1 MRERD
6 GRPPRSLAAWRAIE
20 AREELEARFP
30 SVVALIDMLAVQN
43 VDPGH
48 VDAALAEALAAVTEG
63 RNRTREEL
71 PKDPSA
77 AQRQLHAAAE
87 VERLS
92 QDHQALA
99 ALDTAVAAELK
110 AVSSQLAKAEVQLR
124 RSVLEGDP
132 ADRFERVLV
141 GKLRAAG
148 VTDVHART
156 MGVDQVTLIRDFI
169 NGSLP
174 SNFRGRFKLA
184 RKKEE
189 VALVWRVDNGWIKL
203 LDDTPHFRFNRH
215 PMPVPSADT
224 RGLRRCGLPPF
235 SNLEEFGYEPLFR
248 RFEAA
253 NTPGLQRKA
262 CWDVCE
268 KWIAQHIIEHPSP
281 ENVAATRERAWTFLF
296 GVRYGFAHEVKDFDS
311 IPFPSPSSPDEY
323 VVANRIKRPAEPPE
337 PE

>member
-1 MRERD
+1 MKERD

-20 AREELEARFP
+20 AREELDARFP
-30 SVVALIDMLAVQN
+30 SVSALVDMLAVQN

-48 VDAALAEALAAVTEG
+48 VDAALAEALAEVTAG
-63 RNRTREEL
+63 RNRTRGEL
-71 PKDPSA
+71 PEKSA
-77 AQRQLHAAAE
+77 AAERQLHWAAE
-87 VERLS
+87 VERLL
-92 QDHQALA
+92 QDRQALA
-99 ALDTAVAAELK
+99 ALDAAIAAEL
-110 AVSSQLAKAEVQLR
+110 ATVSSQLAEAEVQLR
-124 RSVLEGDP
+124 RAVLEGDP
-132 ADRFERVLV
+132 VNRFEQALV

-148 VTDVHART
+148 VTDIHART
-156 MGVDQVTLIRDFI
+156 MGVDQVNLVSDFI
-169 NGSLP
+169 NGTLP

-184 RKKEE
+184 REKEE
-189 VALVWRVDNGWIKL
+189 VALAWRADNAWIKL
-203 LDDTPHFRFNRH
+203 LDNTADFRLNYH

-262 CWDVCE
+262 CWDLCE

-296 GVRYGFAHEVKDFDS
+296 GVRYGFAYEVKDFDS
-311 IPFPSPSSPDEY
+311 VPVPSPSSPDEY
-323 VVANRIKRPAEPPE
+323 VVANRIKRPA
-337 PE
+337 